1 MTPKSRISSIWFL
14 DSFYQGIEHAIGK
27 QQLFIYYKSQNLKF
41 FLKENK
47 NKKETNKKQIQHK
60 QMQQTF
66 T

>member
-41 FLKENK
+41 FFK
-47 NKKETNKKQIQHK
+47 KKQK
-60 QMQQTF
+60 QKGNKQKTN
-66 T
+66 TA